1 MKGFSLYL
9 VRCVW
14 FSQLL
19 HPATLHQLKFLRNY
33 SQLCLLWARV
43 RSPTKLRLHLAMN
56 SPFVNFK
63 LKPGISRSLTGA
75 ALLLTAT
82 ALINAGES
90 KAAEFEC
97 FLSSLSTCGGLVGD
111 KNFTGFSLSGFTPRA
126 NDKLFVSMFD
136 GYYSVQTNF
145 SPSTAGTVNGRLMY
159 NVAIVGTP
167 STFDEVEVSVS
178 GGPTS
183 AGNPMITST
192 ITGIAPPFTTDSS
205 APSVKSFAD
214 NIKTIAVDQRFTASG
229 TRRLSSFT
237 TTFTQN
243 VPGPLPLLGG
253 AAAFGF
259 SRRLRSRIKTSAAA

>member
-1 MKGFSLYL
+1 
-9 VRCVW
+9 
-14 FSQLL
+14 
-19 HPATLHQLKFLRNY
+19 
-33 SQLCLLWARV
+33 
-43 RSPTKLRLHLAMN
+43 MN

-75 ALLLTAT
+75 ALLLSAT
-82 ALINAGES
+82 ALISAGES
-90 KAAEFEC
+90 KAAGFEC

-111 KNFTGFSLSGFTPRA
+111 KNFTGFSLSGFAPRA
-126 NDKLFVSMFD
+126 NDKLYVSESG
-136 GYYSVQTNF
+136 GYWSVQTNF
-145 SPSTAGTVNGRLMY
+145 SPSTTGTVNGRLMY

-167 STFDEVEVSVS
+167 FTFDEVEVSVS

-183 AGNPMITST
+183 PGNPLITSV
-192 ITGIAPPFTTDSS
+192 ITSIPSFTTDSS
-205 APSVKSFAD
+205 TSSVKSFAD
-214 NIKTIAVDQRFTASG
+214 NIKTIAVDQRFTALGS
-229 TRRLSSFT
+229 RRLSSFT

>member
-1 MKGFSLYL
+1 MS
-9 VRCVW
+9 
-14 FSQLL
+14 
-19 HPATLHQLKFLRNY
+19 
-33 SQLCLLWARV
+33 
-43 RSPTKLRLHLAMN
+43 

-90 KAAEFEC
+90 KAAELEC
-97 FLSSLSTCGGLVGD
+97 FLSSLSTCSGLVGD

-126 NDKLFVSMFD
+126 NDKLYVSMFG

-145 SPSTAGTVNGRLMY
+145 SPSTTGPVNGRLMY

-167 STFDEVEVSVS
+167 FTFDEVEVSVS

-183 AGNPMITST
+183 TGNPLITSN
-192 ITGIAPPFTTDSS
+192 ITSISSFATDSS
-205 APSVKSFAD
+205 TSSVKSFAD
-214 NIKTIAVDQRFTASG
+214 NIKTIAVDQRFTALG

>member
-1 MKGFSLYL
+1 
-9 VRCVW
+9 
-14 FSQLL
+14 
-19 HPATLHQLKFLRNY
+19 
-33 SQLCLLWARV
+33 
-43 RSPTKLRLHLAMN
+43 MN

-97 FLSSLSTCGGLVGD
+97 FLSSLSTCSGLVGD

-126 NDKLFVSMFD
+126 NDKLYVSMFD

-145 SPSTAGTVNGRLMY
+145 SPSTTGTVNGRLMY

-167 STFDEVEVSVS
+167 FTFDEVEVSVS

-183 AGNPMITST
+183 AGNPLITSV
-192 ITGIAPPFTTDSS
+192 ITSIPSFTTDSS
-205 APSVKSFAD
+205 TSSVKSFAD

>member
-1 MKGFSLYL
+1 
-9 VRCVW
+9 
-14 FSQLL
+14 
-19 HPATLHQLKFLRNY
+19 
-33 SQLCLLWARV
+33 
-43 RSPTKLRLHLAMN
+43 MN
-56 SPFVNFK
+56 SPFVNFQ
-63 LKPGISRSLTGA
+63 LKPGISRSLAGA
-75 ALLLTAT
+75 ALLLSAT

-90 KAAEFEC
+90 KAAELEC
-97 FLSSLSTCGGLVGD
+97 FLSSLSTCSGLVGD

-126 NDKLFVSMFD
+126 NDKLYVSMFD

-145 SPSTAGTVNGRLMY
+145 SPSTTGPLNGRLIY

-167 STFDEVEVSVS
+167 FTFDEVEVSVS

-183 AGNPMITST
+183 PSNPLITSV
-192 ITGIAPPFTTDSS
+192 ITSIPSFTTDSS
-205 APSVKSFAD
+205 TSSIKSFAD